1 MGKGLPSFARC
12 PMFAPMQRPIPRNS
26 AIAGTIARL
35 AALAVPAGLA
45 AAIPAAAQAQ
55 AQQQAPSEAQSEAS
69 TPATGPAAAERA
81 RLDAMFAAADAL
93 DEGADPA
100 AYRRAFEEVLAYG
113 RTLYPADHPELAWL
127 EAELATADYLQGD
140 VTGAEARL
148 ARLAAVI
155 EAAIAARPDEP
166 QWRERR
172 MLIANAQVVIALT
185 LGRFEQAT
193 VLGEQ
198 VLQFRLEQA
207 SLRPD
212 GARAS
217 IELAAAWSNL
227 ANAQIRNGETDRA
240 IASVRE
246 SIALSLSLDPI
257 PVNAAVYLANVVT
270 FLYSAGRLEEAAE
283 EGRRTQAM
291 LESFLPKRHPFLAA
305 NLNTLASVLA
315 DLGRLDEAESVAR
328 KGLDMAYASFG
339 ESQQTLSYLATLAHV
354 LTLNGKAPEAEVLAR
369 AAAGK
374 MARDLG
380 PEADR
385 TLLARE
391 ILGEALLA
399 NGSADAAFTELA
411 AVSAIRSARYPVHH
425 RDRIEGEDRL
435 ALAALEAGDAA
446 SARAVQQG
454 AQGLRSASGAGD
466 DTAALVGEARLAAF
480 AALAGDIPDAQERA
494 RVAAAR
500 LDMRLRE
507 LEASGAR
514 RSGLDR
520 QLRAGFGWALEA
532 TAQAGDAAQSFILA
546 QPVVEGAAGIT
557 ARAAALR
564 MAALDPATAALLRE
578 RQDAAQ
584 ALQTL
589 LDRQLRLAGLGAS
602 PERLAALE
610 AERAGAAAR
619 FADAAMKLAQTA
631 PELTGGE
638 AAERLTLP
646 EAQALL
652 GKDEAL
658 LMIAP
663 GPQGLV
669 VIAATDTTAAVVRH
683 GSSRRA
689 AALVRRVRAGLEQ
702 AGSFDFAA
710 SAELRALVLPEAIA
724 AVIGTRRR
732 VLVSA
737 GGAFSALPP
746 SVLAAGTAQA
756 PRWLIE
762 DHALVT
768 LPSLATL
775 RRPRAPGTRPR
786 LRGYLALGAPL
797 LGEAKA
803 VQLASAA
810 GAAPFRSAENARRL
824 ADLPPLPAAA
834 EELAALGKALGARQ
848 SRVLTGADAT
858 EAALRS
864 ADLATID
871 VLALSTHGLVAGE
884 LDGLDE
890 PALVL
895 TPGSSDGGPD
905 DGSSDGLLTMDEI
918 MALRLDGAWVVL
930 SACNTAAGS
939 GADGSGLAGL
949 ARAFLHAGAGNL
961 LVSHWAV
968 RDDVAAAL
976 STQTLARYA
985 KGSDPAEALR
995 RAMLA
1000 MAGGK
1005 NADLRD
1011 PALWA
1016 PFVFVGR

>member
-1 MGKGLPSFARC
+1 MVWGVNLASKFGRFSSDFASQPAEPANHLRAV
-12 PMFAPMQRPIPRNS
+12 PG
-26 AIAGTIARL
+26 AITRW
-35 AALAVPAGLA
+35 AALATTVALA
-45 AAIPAAAQAQ
+45 AAIPHHVQAEAQPVAPAAEPTAAQR
-55 AQQQAPSEAQSEAS
+55 E
-69 TPATGPAAAERA
+69 

-100 AYRRAFEEVLAYG
+100 AYRRAFEDVLAYG
-113 RTLYPADHPELAWL
+113 RTLFPANHPELAWL
-127 EAELATADYLQGD
+127 EAEQATADYLQGNIA
-140 VTGAEARL
+140 GAEARL
-148 ARLAAVI
+148 ARIAPVI
-155 EAAIAARPDEP
+155 EAAIATRPDEP

-172 MLIANAQVVIALT
+172 MLIANAQVVIYLT
-185 LGRFEQAT
+185 LSAFEKAT
-193 VLGEQ
+193 ALGEQ

-207 SLRPD
+207 SIRPED
-212 GARAS
+212 ARAS
-217 IELAAAWSNL
+217 TELSSAWSNL
-227 ANAQIRNGETDRA
+227 ANAQIRNGETERA

-246 SIALSLSLDPI
+246 AIAINRRLDPI
-257 PVNAAVYLANVVT
+257 PANAAPHFANLVT
-270 FLYSAGRLEEAAE
+270 FLYTDGRLEEAAE
-283 EGRRTQAM
+283 EGRRSQAV
-291 LESFLPKRHPFLAA
+291 LESFLPERHPFLAV
-305 NLNTLASVLA
+305 NLNTLARVLA

-354 LTLNGKAPEAEVLAR
+354 LTQNGKAAEAEVLASK
-369 AAAGK
+369 AAEK
-374 MARDLG
+374 MANDLG

-385 TLLARE
+385 TLLARDS
-391 ILGEALLA
+391 LATALLA
-399 NGSADAAFTELA
+399 GGKAKEAFDAFTAL
-411 AVSAIRSARYPVHH
+411 SAIRTARYPAHH
-425 RDRIEGEDRL
+425 RERIAGEDRL
-435 ALAALEAGDAA
+435 ALAALEAGEVAK
-446 SARAVQQG
+446 AREVQQG
-454 AQGLRSASGAGD
+454 AQGLRSGSGAGD
-466 DTAALVGEARLAAF
+466 DTAAVVGEARLAALE
-480 AALAGDIPDAQERA
+480 ALAGDMPAGFDRAQA
-494 RVAAAR
+494 AAAR

-507 LEASGAR
+507 LEAGGAR

-520 QLRAGFGWALEA
+520 QLRQGFGWALEA
-532 TAQAGDAAQSFILA
+532 SALAGDVEQSFMLA

-564 MAALDPATAALLRE
+564 MAALDPAKAILLRE
-578 RQDAAQ
+578 RQDAAL

-602 PERLAALE
+602 ADRLTALE
-610 AERAGAAAR
+610 AERAQAAQRFEAAAQQL
-619 FADAAMKLAQTA
+619 ADAA
-631 PELTGGE
+631 PELIQSE
-638 AAERLTLP
+638 AGERLTLQS
-646 EAQALL
+646 AQALL

-669 VIAATDTTAAVVRH
+669 VIAANGAEAAVVRH

-689 AALVRRVRAGLEQ
+689 AELVRNLRAGLEQ
-702 AGSFDFAA
+702 PGSFDFAA
-710 SAELRALVLPEAIA
+710 SAELRALVLPDTIA
-724 AVIGTRRR
+724 RVIGNRQR

-737 GGAFSALPP
+737 GGVFSSLPL
-746 SVLAAGTAQA
+746 SVLAAGTAQQ

-775 RRPRAPGTRPR
+775 RQPRSFGGRAR

-797 LGEAKA
+797 LQDSQA
-803 VQLASAA
+803 VQLALADTA
-810 GAAPFRSAENARRL
+810 LPFRSAENARIL

-834 EELAALGKALGARQ
+834 GELAALGKALGARE
-848 SRVLTGADAT
+848 STVLTGADAT
-858 EAALRS
+858 EAALRN
-864 ADLATID
+864 ADLANID

-895 TPGSSDGGPD
+895 TPAASGTGG
-905 DGSSDGLLTMDEI
+905 DGLLTMEEI
-918 MALRLDGAWVVL
+918 MALRLGGAWVVL

-939 GADGSGLAGL
+939 GTDGSGLAGL

-968 RDDVAAAL
+968 RDDVAARL
-976 STQTLARYA
+976 STETLTRYA
-985 KGSDPAEALR
+985 KGSDPAEALQ

>member
-1 MGKGLPSFARC
+1 MVGAANRLWKLGIRWAVL
-12 PMFAPMQRPIPRNS
+12 AP
-26 AIAGTIARL
+26 G
-35 AALAVPAGLA
+35 AALG
-45 AAIPAAAQAQ
+45 AAIPHSVHAQAQ
-55 AQQQAPSEAQSEAS
+55 AQAEAGQP
-69 TPATGPAAAERA
+69 TPAQRA
-81 RLDAMFAAADAL
+81 RVDAMFAAADAL
-93 DEGADPA
+93 DEAADPA
-100 AYRRAFEEVLAYG
+100 AYRRAFEDVLAYG

-127 EAELATADYLQGD
+127 ESELATADYLQGD

-148 ARLAAVI
+148 ARIAAAM
-155 EAAIAARPDEP
+155 ETAIAARPDEP

-172 MLIANAQVVIALT
+172 MLIANAQVVIYLT
-185 LGRFEQAT
+185 LSAFEQAT

-198 VLQFRLEQA
+198 VLQFRLEEA
-207 SLRPD
+207 SRKPE
-212 GARAS
+212 GSRAS

-246 SIALSLSLDPI
+246 SIAVSLSLDPI

-283 EGRRTQAM
+283 EGRRTQTI
-291 LESFLPKRHPFLAA
+291 LESFLPERHPFLAA

-315 DLGRLDEAESVAR
+315 ELGRLDEAESVAR
-328 KGLDMAYASFG
+328 KGLDIAYASFG
-339 ESQQTLSYLATLAHV
+339 ETQQTLSYLATLAHV
-354 LTLNGKAPEAEVLAR
+354 LTVNGKAAEAEVLAR
-369 AAAGK
+369 AATSK
-374 MARDLG
+374 MTGDLG

-399 NGSADAAFTELA
+399 NGSANAAFTEFA
-411 AVSAIRSARYPVHH
+411 AISAIRTARYPVHH

-446 SARAVQQG
+446 GARTVQQG
-454 AQGLRSASGAGD
+454 AQDLRSASGAGD
-466 DTAALVGEARLAAF
+466 DTAAVVGEARLAAF
-480 AALAGDIPDAQERA
+480 AALAGDIPVGLGRAQ
-494 RVAAAR
+494 AAAGR

-532 TAQAGDAAQSFILA
+532 SALAGDAAQSFMLA

-578 RQDAAQ
+578 RQDAAL

-602 PERLAALE
+602 PDRLAALE
-610 AERAGAAAR
+610 AERAQAAR
-619 FADAAMKLAQTA
+619 RFEDAATNLADAAPELAQ
-631 PELTGGE
+631 GE
-638 AAERLTLP
+638 AAERLTLAA
-646 EAQALL
+646 AQGLL
-652 GKDEAL
+652 DKDEAL

-669 VIAATDTTAAVVRH
+669 VIAATGTEAAVVRH

-689 AALVRRVRAGLEQ
+689 GELVRTLRAGLERP
-702 AGSFDFAA
+702 GGFDFAA
-710 SAELRALVLPEAIA
+710 SAELRALVLPEPIA
-724 AVIGTRRR
+724 RVIGKRQR
-732 VLVSA
+732 VVFSA
-737 GGAFSALPP
+737 GGVFSSLPL
-746 SVLAAGTAQA
+746 SVLATGTAQA
-756 PRWLIE
+756 PRWLIA

-775 RRPRAPGTRPR
+775 RQPRSRGARPR

-797 LGEAKA
+797 LDAPLLDERAGT
-803 VQLASAA
+803 QLASADIQP
-810 GAAPFRSAENARRL
+810 PFRSAENARRL

-834 EELAALGKALGARQ
+834 GELAALGEALGARQ
-848 SRVLTGADAT
+848 SVVLTGADAT

-864 ADLATID
+864 ADLTSID

-895 TPGSSDGGPD
+895 TPTGRDNGDAGG
-905 DGSSDGLLTMDEI
+905 DGLLTTAEI
-918 MALRLDGAWVVL
+918 MQLRLDRAWVVL

-939 GADGSGLAGL
+939 GTDGGGLSGL
-949 ARAFLHAGAGNL
+949 ARAFLHAGASNL

-968 RDDVAAAL
+968 RDDVAARL
-976 STQTLARYA
+976 STETLARYA
-985 KGSDPAEALR
+985 TGSDPAAALQ

-1000 MAGGK
+1000 MAGGTD
-1005 NADLRD
+1005 AGLRD

-1016 PFVFVGR
+1016 PFVVVGR

>member
-1 MGKGLPSFARC
+1 MVWGLNWPSQSGGVSPDLVSQPCEPAKHC
-12 PMFAPMQRPIPRNS
+12 QVP
-26 AIAGTIARL
+26 GTITRW
-35 AALAVPAGLA
+35 AALATTVALA
-45 AAIPAAAQAQ
+45 AAIPQHVQAQ
-55 AQQQAPSEAQSEAS
+55 SQAVA
-69 TPATGPAAAERA
+69 PAAEPTAAERD

-100 AYRRAFEEVLAYG
+100 AYRRAFEDVLAYG

-127 EAELATADYLQGD
+127 EAEQATADYLQGD
-140 VTGAEARL
+140 VAGAEARL
-148 ARLAAVI
+148 ARIAPVI

-172 MLIANAQVVIALT
+172 MLIANAQVVIYLT
-185 LGRFEQAT
+185 LSAFDRAT
-193 VLGEQ
+193 VMGEQ

-207 SLRPD
+207 SLRPED
-212 GARAS
+212 ARAS
-217 IELAAAWSNL
+217 TELSSAWSNL
-227 ANAQIRNGETDRA
+227 ANAQIRNGETERA

-246 SIALSLSLDPI
+246 AIAINRKLDPI
-257 PVNAAVYLANVVT
+257 PANAAPHFANLVT
-270 FLYSAGRLEEAAE
+270 FLYTAGRLEEAAE
-283 EGRRTQAM
+283 EGRRSQAM
-291 LESFLPKRHPFLAA
+291 MESFLPERHPFLAV
-305 NLNTLASVLA
+305 NLNTLARVLA
-315 DLGRLDEAESVAR
+315 DLGRLDEAENVAR

-354 LTLNGKAPEAEVLAR
+354 LTLNGKAAEAEALAR
-369 AAAGK
+369 TASEK
-374 MARDLG
+374 MVQDLG

-385 TLLARE
+385 ALLARDT
-391 ILGEALLA
+391 LAGALLA
-399 NGSADAAFTELA
+399 GGKAREAYDALTAI
-411 AVSAIRSARYPVHH
+411 SAIRTARFPAHH
-425 RDRIEGEDRL
+425 RDRIAGEDRL
-435 ALAALEAGDAA
+435 ALAALEAGEVAK
-446 SARAVQQG
+446 ARDVQQG
-454 AQGLRSASGAGD
+454 AQGLRSDSGAGD
-466 DTAALVGEARLAAF
+466 DTAAVVGEARLAALE
-480 AALAGDIPDAQERA
+480 ALAGDIPGGLDRAQA
-494 RVAAAR
+494 AAAR

-532 TAQAGDAAQSFILA
+532 SALAGDVEQSFILA

-564 MAALDPATAALLRE
+564 MAALDPAKATLLRE
-578 RQDAAQ
+578 RQDAAL

-602 PERLAALE
+602 AERLTALE
-610 AERAGAAAR
+610 AERAQAALR
-619 FADAAMKLAQTA
+619 FEDATRQLVDAA
-631 PELTGGE
+631 PELIQNE
-638 AAERLTLP
+638 AAERLTLQS
-646 EAQALL
+646 AQALL

-669 VIAATDTTAAVVRH
+669 VIAANGAEAAVVRH
-683 GSSRRA
+683 GDSRRVA
-689 AALVRRVRAGLEQ
+689 ELVRTLRAGLEQ
-702 AGSFDFAA
+702 PGSFDFAA
-710 SAELRALVLPEAIA
+710 SAELRALVLPDTIA
-724 AVIGTRRR
+724 RVIGNRQR

-737 GGAFSALPP
+737 GGVFSSLPL
-746 SVLAAGTAQA
+746 SVLAAGTAQQ

-775 RRPRAPGTRPR
+775 RQPRSLGERAR

-797 LGEAKA
+797 LQDGQA
-803 VQLASAA
+803 VQLARADTA
-810 GAAPFRSAENARRL
+810 LPFRSAENARRL

-834 EELAALGKALGARQ
+834 GELAALGKALGARQ
-848 SRVLTGADAT
+848 SIVLTGADAT
-858 EAALRS
+858 EAALRG
-864 ADLATID
+864 ADLANID

-895 TPGSSDGGPD
+895 TPAAGGD
-905 DGSSDGLLTMDEI
+905 DGDGLLTMNEI
-918 MALRLDGAWVVL
+918 MALRLGGAWVVL
-930 SACNTAAGS
+930 SACNTASGS
-939 GADGSGLAGL
+939 GTDGSGLAGL

-968 RDDVAAAL
+968 RDDVAARL
-976 STQTLARYA
+976 STETLTRYA
-985 KGSDPAEALR
+985 KGSDPAEALQ

>member
-1 MGKGLPSFARC
+1 MVWGVNLPLKFGRFSSDFT
-12 PMFAPMQRPIPRNS
+12 PQRGEPANNMHIVP
-26 AIAGTIARL
+26 GTITRWAVL
-35 AALAVPAGLA
+35 ASTVALV
-45 AAIPAAAQAQ
+45 AAIPQHAQAQ
-55 AQQQAPSEAQSEAS
+55 AQLLAPASEPS
-69 TPATGPAAAERA
+69 TAERD
-81 RLDAMFAAADAL
+81 RLNAMFAAADAL

-100 AYRRAFEEVLAYG
+100 AYRRAFEDVLAYG

-127 EAELATADYLQGD
+127 EAEQATADYLQGD
-140 VTGAEARL
+140 VAGAEARL
-148 ARLAAVI
+148 ARIAPVI

-172 MLIANAQVVIALT
+172 MLIANAQVVIYLT
-185 LGRFEQAT
+185 LSAFDKAT
-193 VLGEQ
+193 ALGEE

-207 SLRPD
+207 SLRPED
-212 GARAS
+212 ARAS
-217 IELAAAWSNL
+217 TELSAAWSNL

-246 SIALSLSLDPI
+246 AIAVNLSLDPI
-257 PVNAAVYLANVVT
+257 PANAAPHFANLVT
-270 FLYSAGRLEEAAE
+270 FLFTAGRLEEAAE
-283 EGRRTQAM
+283 EGRRTQSI
-291 LESFLPKRHPFLAA
+291 LESFLPERHPFLAV
-305 NLNTLASVLA
+305 NLNSLARVLA

-354 LTLNGKAPEAEVLAR
+354 LTLNGKAAEAEVLAR
-369 AAAGK
+369 TAAEK

-385 TLLARE
+385 ALLARDS
-391 ILGEALLA
+391 LAAALLA
-399 NGSADAAFTELA
+399 GGKASEAFEAFT
-411 AVSAIRSARYPVHH
+411 AVSAIRTARYPPHH
-425 RDRIEGEDRL
+425 RERIEGEDRL
-435 ALAALEAGDAA
+435 ALAALEAGAVA
-446 SARAVQQG
+446 EARDVQQR
-454 AQGLRSASGAGD
+454 AQGLRSDSGAGD
-466 DTAALVGEARLAAF
+466 DTAAVVGEARLAALE
-480 AALAGDIPDAQERA
+480 ALAGDIPGGLDRA
-494 RVAAAR
+494 RAAAAR

-520 QLRAGFGWALEA
+520 KLRQGFGWALEA
-532 TAQAGDAAQSFILA
+532 SALAGDVEQSFILA

-557 ARAAALR
+557 ARAAARR
-564 MAALDPATAALLRE
+564 MAALDPAKATLLRE
-578 RQDAAQ
+578 RQDAAL

-602 PERLAALE
+602 ADRLTALE
-610 AERAGAAAR
+610 AERAQAALR
-619 FADAAMKLAQTA
+619 FEDAAKRLADAA
-631 PELTGGE
+631 PELIQSE
-638 AAERLTLP
+638 AAERLTLQS
-646 EAQALL
+646 AQALL

-669 VIAATDTTAAVVRH
+669 VIAANGAEAVVVRH

-689 AALVRRVRAGLEQ
+689 AELVHILRAGLEQ
-702 AGSFDFAA
+702 PGSFDFAA
-710 SAELRALVLPEAIA
+710 SAELRALVLPETIA
-724 AVIGTRRR
+724 RVIGKRRR

-737 GGAFSALPP
+737 GGVFSSLPL
-746 SVLAAGTAQA
+746 SVLAAGTAEQ

-775 RRPRAPGTRPR
+775 RQPRSLGVRTR

-797 LGEAKA
+797 LQERQA
-803 VQLASAA
+803 VQLARADTA
-810 GAAPFRSAENARRL
+810 LPFRSAENARRL

-834 EELAALGKALGARQ
+834 GELAALGKALGARE
-848 SRVLTGADAT
+848 SLVLTGADAT

-864 ADLATID
+864 ADLANID

-895 TPGSSDGGPD
+895 TPAGGDGG
-905 DGSSDGLLTMDEI
+905 DGLLTMAEI
-918 MALRLDGAWVVL
+918 MDLRLGGAWVVL

-939 GADGSGLAGL
+939 GTDGSGLAGL

-968 RDDVAAAL
+968 RDDVAARL
-976 STQTLARYA
+976 STDTLARYA
-985 KGSDPAEALR
+985 KGSDPAEALQ
-995 RAMLA
+995 RAMLM

-1005 NADLRD
+1005 NPDLRD

>member
-1 MGKGLPSFARC
+1 MRSESGKLLRGMGTPPHKPAKPTR
-12 PMFAPMQRPIPRNS
+12 AV
-26 AIAGTIARL
+26 AGSLTRW
-35 AALAVPAGLA
+35 AALASGIVLA
-45 AAIPAAAQAQ
+45 AAIPQEAEAQTEAQTEAHTAAAQPTAAQ
-55 AQQQAPSEAQSEAS
+55 RE
-69 TPATGPAAAERA
+69 

-93 DEGADPA
+93 DEAADPA
-100 AYRRAFEEVLAYG
+100 AYRRAFEDVLAYG

-127 EAELATADYLQGD
+127 EGEQATADYLQGD
-140 VTGAEARL
+140 VAGAEARL
-148 ARLAAVI
+148 ARIAPVI

-172 MLIANAQVVIALT
+172 MLIANAQVVIYLT
-185 LGRFEQAT
+185 LSAFDKAT

-198 VLQFRLEQA
+198 VLQFRLEEARMQ
-207 SLRPD
+207 PEN
-212 GARAS
+212 ARAS
-217 IELAAAWSNL
+217 TELSSAWTNL
-227 ANAQIRNGETDRA
+227 ANAQIRNGETERA
-240 IASVRE
+240 IASTRE
-246 SIALSLSLDPI
+246 AIAIDLSLDPI
-257 PVNAAVYLANVVT
+257 PVNAAPHFANLVT

-283 EGRRTQAM
+283 EGRRTQAV
-291 LESFLPKRHPFLAA
+291 LESFLPERHPFLAV
-305 NLNTLASVLA
+305 NLNTLARVLA

-328 KGLDMAYASFG
+328 NGLDIAYASFG

-354 LTLNGKAPEAEVLAR
+354 LTLNGKAAEAEVLAST
-369 AAAGK
+369 AAEK
-374 MARDLG
+374 MAIDLG

-385 TLLARE
+385 TLLARDS
-391 ILGEALLA
+391 LAAALLA
-399 NGSADAAFTELA
+399 GGKAKEAFDAFTAL
-411 AVSAIRSARYPVHH
+411 SAIRTARYPPHH
-425 RDRIEGEDRL
+425 RDRIAGEDRL
-435 ALAALEAGDAA
+435 ALAALEAGEL
-446 SARAVQQG
+446 SEAREVQKR
-454 AQGLRSASGAGD
+454 AQGLRSDSGAGD
-466 DTAALVGEARLAAF
+466 DTAAVVGEARLAALE
-480 AALAGDIPDAQERA
+480 ALAGDIPGGLERA
-494 RVAAAR
+494 QAAAVR

-520 QLRAGFGWALEA
+520 QLRQGFGWALEA
-532 TAQAGDAAQSFILA
+532 SALADDVEQSFMLA

-564 MAALDPATAALLRE
+564 MAALDPAKAAMLRE

-602 PERLAALE
+602 AERLTALE
-610 AERAGAAAR
+610 AERAQAALR
-619 FADAAMKLAQTA
+619 FEDATRQLVNAA
-631 PELTGGE
+631 PDLIQSE
-638 AAERLTLP
+638 AAERLTLQS
-646 EAQALL
+646 AQALL

-669 VIAATDTTAAVVRH
+669 VIAANGTDAAVVRQ

-689 AALVRRVRAGLEQ
+689 AALVRSLRAGMEQ
-702 AGSFDFAA
+702 PGSFDFAA
-710 SAELRALVLPEAIA
+710 SAELRALLLPDTIA
-724 AVIGTRRR
+724 RVIGKRRR

-737 GGAFSALPP
+737 GGPFSSLPL
-746 SVLAAGTAQA
+746 SVLATGTAER

-775 RRPRAPGTRPR
+775 RQQRRAGAPAR

-797 LGEAKA
+797 LQGGKD
-803 VQLASAA
+803 VQLASVDRAQ
-810 GAAPFRSAENARRL
+810 PFRSAQNALKL

-834 EELAALGKALGARQ
+834 AELAALGKALGARQ
-848 SRVLTGADAT
+848 SVVLTGADAT
-858 EAALRS
+858 EAALRN
-864 ADLATID
+864 ADLTNID

-895 TPGSSDGGPD
+895 TPAGSGAD
-905 DGSSDGLLTMDEI
+905 DGLLTMEEI
-918 MALRLDGAWVVL
+918 MGLRIDGAWVVL

-939 GADGSGLAGL
+939 GTDGSGLAGL
-949 ARAFLHAGAGNL
+949 ARAFLHAGARNL

-968 RDDVAAAL
+968 RDDIAARL
-976 STQTLARYA
+976 STETLTRYA
-985 KGSDPAEALR
+985 KGSDPAEALQ

-1000 MAGGK
+1000 MAAGGDV
-1005 NADLRD
+1005 DLRD